1 MPEADQFHSKEP
13 VRPVRGVRILVLTAM
28 YPAGGED
35 MEGLF
40 VREQAEALAAEGAD
54 VRVAHVRNRLVWP
67 FSCLKPQRPPS
78 GDRAGGPVPVYR
90 HEVRG
95 WPAALGLNRY
105 ARRLSLDL
113 AARLERE
120 WPDFRP
126 DLIYAHTIIP
136 GAQVGLSV
144 ADHFACPVVATSHG
158 ADTRVWLRQW
168 RGRRA
173 ILAAGRRGMPV
184 ICVSESI
191 RQDLSAAG
199 YPTHLLQ
206 VVSNGMD
213 LAKVH
218 SGENPL
224 AGRHAGKPV
233 ILGVGN
239 LKRTKGWD
247 VFIEAL
253 ALLRRT
259 HPDVQAVIVGEGP
272 ERRRLER
279 LAKNQGVAGCLEM
292 AGAKSPAETM
302 RHMEACSIFC
312 LPSWAEGF
320 GVVYLEAMAH
330 GKPVIAVDGQGI
342 APVVAGACAG
352 LLVPPRDA
360 AATAAAIRRLLAHPD
375 ESFAM
380 GRRGRQAVLDGFTW
394 PHNVRQMMAV
404 FRDLVK
410 SGKEKPGA
418 EVWTIAH
425 VDFTVDQS
433 VDRKL
438 DRMAAAARA
447 LQLPMDFIVYS
458 AVTAAGKTENIRIRR
473 LPGAGLGRS
482 ISAKLQWPFRLMWAA
497 RELGH
502 GGYRAII
509 LRYPK
514 LPFGWRSFLRRAGVP
529 VITEHHTDEVA
540 EIRGSGGWVH
550 RAASAL
556 EKHVRAG
563 FLRKVSGVI
572 GVTPEITERIHA
584 EAPQAFSATMTNG
597 VDVASVPATGFVPFD
612 GTVLRMVSVA
622 SEFVPWQGL
631 DRLLNG
637 MLTYPGAVRLELV
650 LIGAVPE
657 KLKELVARSNRR
669 PGMAVHCPGPSYG
682 PELDARLGSANLAI
696 ASLALF
702 RKQMVQACPLKV
714 REYMARGIPFV
725 YGYNDPDVP
734 EDSEFALKV
743 PAEDQ
748 PVNMEEVIRFA
759 VRSARSPDLA
769 CRMRSYAHDVMD
781 WRGKV
786 KALYALAR
794 QTAERARCR

>member
-1 MPEADQFHSKEP
+1 
-13 VRPVRGVRILVLTAM
+13 
-28 YPAGGED
+28 

-78 GDRAGGPVPVYR
+78 GDGAGGPVPVYR

-95 WPAALGLNRY
+95 WPAVLGLNRY

-113 AARLERE
+113 AARLEWE

-173 ILAAGRRGMPV
+173 ILEAGGRGMPV

-302 RHMEACSIFC
+302 RHMEACSVFC

-320 GVVYLEAMAH
+320 GIVYLEAMAH
-330 GKPVIAVDGQGI
+330 YKPVIAVEGQGI
-342 APVVAGACAG
+342 ASIVAGARSG
-352 LLVPPRDA
+352 LVVPPRDA
-360 AATAAAIRRLLAHPD
+360 VATAAALRDLLDHPE
-375 ESFAM
+375 ESLAM
-380 GRRGRQAVLDGFTW
+380 GRRGRQAVMQAFTW
-394 PHNVRQMMAV
+394 THNVRRMMDL
-404 FRDLVK
+404 FRTVGMAGREETAARGLV
-410 SGKEKPGA
+410 
-418 EVWTIAH
+418 H
-425 VDFTVDQS
+425 VNFTVDRS
-433 VDRKL
+433 VELKL
-438 DRMAAAARA
+438 ERMAAAARA
-447 LQLPMDFIVYS
+447 LRLPIDFRVYS
-458 AVTAAGKTENIRIRR
+458 AAGEPVRKENFILRR
-473 LPGAGLGRS
+473 LPGGRLFGGLAARF
-482 ISAKLQWPFRLMWAA
+482 QWPFRLIWAS
-497 RELGH
+497 RDLGPSRY
-502 GGYRAII
+502 GAVI

-514 LPFGWRSFLRRAGVP
+514 LPFGWRFFLRRAGVP

-540 EIRGSGGWVH
+540 EIRGAGGWVR
-550 RAASAL
+550 RAAAAV
-556 EKHVRAG
+556 ERHWRAG
-563 FLRKVSGVI
+563 FLRRVSGVI
-572 GVTPEITERIHA
+572 GVTPEITERIRA

-597 VDVASVPATGFVPFD
+597 VDVAGVPATGFVPFD

-637 MLTYPGAVRLELV
+637 ILTYRGPVHIDLV
-650 LIGAVPE
+650 LAGSVPAA
-657 KLKELVARSNRR
+657 LAGLIRRCTGR
-669 PGMAVHCPGPSYG
+669 PGVTIQCPGLVFGS
-682 PELDARLGSANLAI
+682 ELDTWLARANLAI
-696 ASLALF
+696 ASLGLF
-702 RKQMVQACPLKV
+702 RKQMNQACPLKV
-714 REYMARGIPFV
+714 REYTARGIPFV
-725 YGYNDPDVP
+725 YGYEDPDLP
-734 EDSEFALKV
+734 EDVGFAMRV
-743 PAEDQ
+743 PNDER
-748 PVNMEEVIRFA
+748 PVDLDAVIRFA
-759 VRSARSPDLA
+759 ARTAGETDLPG
-769 CRMRSYAHDVMD
+769 RMRAFAGQHMD
-781 WRGKV
+781 WSGKIRILQD
-786 KALYALAR
+786 AAR
-794 QTAERARCR
+794 RAVGNEKGHKQEPGASGLPPAAASRTR

>member
-1 MPEADQFHSKEP
+1 
-13 VRPVRGVRILVLTAM
+13 
-28 YPAGGED
+28 
-35 MEGLF
+35 
-40 VREQAEALAAEGAD
+40 
-54 VRVAHVRNRLVWP
+54 
-67 FSCLKPQRPPS
+67 
-78 GDRAGGPVPVYR
+78 
-90 HEVRG
+90 
-95 WPAALGLNRY
+95 
-105 ARRLSLDL
+105 
-113 AARLERE
+113 
-120 WPDFRP
+120 
-126 DLIYAHTIIP
+126 
-136 GAQVGLSV
+136 
-144 ADHFACPVVATSHG
+144 
-158 ADTRVWLRQW
+158 
-168 RGRRA
+168 
-173 ILAAGRRGMPV
+173 
-184 ICVSESI
+184 
-191 RQDLSAAG
+191 
-199 YPTHLLQ
+199 
-206 VVSNGMD
+206 
-213 LAKVH
+213 
-218 SGENPL
+218 
-224 AGRHAGKPV
+224 
-233 ILGVGN
+233 
-239 LKRTKGWD
+239 
-247 VFIEAL
+247 
-253 ALLRRT
+253 
-259 HPDVQAVIVGEGP
+259 
-272 ERRRLER
+272 
-279 LAKNQGVAGCLEM
+279 
-292 AGAKSPAETM
+292 
-302 RHMEACSIFC
+302 
-312 LPSWAEGF
+312 
-320 GVVYLEAMAH
+320 
-330 GKPVIAVDGQGI
+330 
-342 APVVAGACAG
+342 
-352 LLVPPRDA
+352 
-360 AATAAAIRRLLAHPD
+360 
-375 ESFAM
+375 
-380 GRRGRQAVLDGFTW
+380 
-394 PHNVRQMMAV
+394 
-404 FRDLVK
+404 
-410 SGKEKPGA
+410 
-418 EVWTIAH
+418 
-425 VDFTVDQS
+425 
-433 VDRKL
+433 
-438 DRMAAAARA
+438 
-447 LQLPMDFIVYS
+447 MDFIVYS

-502 GGYRAII
+502 GGYGAII

-514 LPFGWRSFLRRAGVP
+514 LPFGWRTFLRRAGVP
-529 VITEHHTDEVA
+529 VITEHHTDELA
-540 EIRGSGGWVH
+540 EIRGPGGWI
-550 RAASAL
+550 RQAASAV
-556 EKHVRAG
+556 EGHVRAG

-657 KLKELVARSNRR
+657 KLKELVVRSNRR
-669 PGMAVHCPGPSYG
+669 PGMAVHCPGPAYG